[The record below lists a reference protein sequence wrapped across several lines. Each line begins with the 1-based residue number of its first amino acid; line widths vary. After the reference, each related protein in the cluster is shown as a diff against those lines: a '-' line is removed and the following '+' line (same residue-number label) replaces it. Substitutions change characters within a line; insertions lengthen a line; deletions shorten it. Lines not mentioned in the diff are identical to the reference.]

1 MYSDEFLGIKV
12 SRQST
17 SLSLH
22 PNEMDNTMHSIELN
36 EVGDRPNRFQVNR
49 VATLRRSTADV
60 VTEVDLDEDDTFDD
74 EIVLRNNRRS
84 SR

>member
-1 MYSDEFLGIKV
+1 
-12 SRQST
+12 
-17 SLSLH
+17 
-22 PNEMDNTMHSIELN
+22 MHSIELN